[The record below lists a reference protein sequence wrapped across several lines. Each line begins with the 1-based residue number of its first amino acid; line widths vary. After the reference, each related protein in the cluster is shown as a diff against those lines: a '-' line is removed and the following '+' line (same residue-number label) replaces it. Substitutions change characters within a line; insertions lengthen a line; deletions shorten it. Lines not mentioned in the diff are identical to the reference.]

1 LLAASGYLQGDG
13 HFDQAIASATGDLP
27 RAIELHEQSVADYAR
42 VFGPDHS
49 ETVTARSNLAYAY
62 QLAGDFGRAVPLHR
76 QVLADRE
83 RLYGP
88 GHQYTELARQ
98 LLATAEHQANEHEPA
113 TDPDDRQTGE

>member
-1 LLAASGYLQGDG
+1 M
-13 HFDQAIASATGDLP
+13 
-27 RAIELHEQSVADYAR
+27 HEQSAADYAR

-62 QLAGDFGRAVPLHR
+62 QLAGDLGRAVPLHR

-88 GHQYTELARQ
+88 DHHYTELARQ
-98 LLATAEHQANEHEPA
+98 LLSGAEHQASGHEQA
-113 TDPDDRQTGE
+113 NYPDDRQTGE

>member
-1 LLAASGYLQGDG
+1 M
-13 HFDQAIASATGDLP
+13 
-27 RAIELHEQSVADYAR
+27 HEQSVTDYAR

-62 QLAGDFGRAVPLHR
+62 QLAGDYGRSVPLHR

-88 GHQYTELARQ
+88 GRHYTELARQ
-98 LLATAEHQANEHEPA
+98 LLTGAEHQASEH
-113 TDPDDRQTGE
+113 